1 MPERDMVRT
10 EYRVNCDP
18 GGIIPRIRNF
28 CLDMDGTVYLDN
40 LWIDGAKDFLAKL
53 TATGRKSFLI
63 WGLSSTRRSS

>member
-28 CLDMDGTVYLDN
+28 CLDMD
-40 LWIDGAKDFLAKL
+40 A
-53 TATGRKSFLI
+53 S
-63 WGLSSTRRSS
+63 

>member
-1 MPERDMVRT
+1 MPERDRARE

-18 GGIIPRIRNF
+18 EGIIPRIRNF

-53 TATGRKSFLI
+53 AGFLI